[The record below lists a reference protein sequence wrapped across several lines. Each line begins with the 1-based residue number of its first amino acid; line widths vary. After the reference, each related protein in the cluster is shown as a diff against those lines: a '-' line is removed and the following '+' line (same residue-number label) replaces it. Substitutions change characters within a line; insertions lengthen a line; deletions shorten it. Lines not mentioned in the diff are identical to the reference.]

1 MLRLLA
7 VGVIA
12 AVGFAFFI
20 PVTHIND
27 ESRIS
32 SLVLQHSGISELSS
46 SPEDSALLA
55 PATTG
60 EFSALRAAEASQP
73 DATGGWSIL
82 WGGTKTN
89 IGDYAELLVA
99 QLPSSVD
106 ARAVSANMTMKYLN
120 PSAWSSE
127 SFKRIS
133 TFVLASPPGAKGAIF
148 TKPKTKVIP
157 AATLT
162 MIAFSFDHA
171 AVLDFVELPNTSR
184 SAAVGLAKRELALLR
199 RVEPGFS
206 FARTVVPMVTVV
218 VYWVVAVI
226 LAGATLAV
234 PAFVVEER
242 NSRAARLE
250 VRRRRQQQLRGT
262 KARKQRTRSARRSNA
277 RKRHGRR

>member
-1 MLRLLA
+1 
-7 VGVIA
+7 VIA
-12 AVGFAFFI
+12 AVGFAIFI
-20 PVTHIND
+20 PVTHITHIN
-27 ESRIS
+27 ESRLS
-32 SLVLQHSGISELSS
+32 SLVLQHSGISDLSS
-46 SPEDSALLA
+46 KPENSALLA
-55 PATTG
+55 PATD

-99 QLPSSVD
+99 QLPSTAD
-106 ARAVSANMTMKYLN
+106 ARAVLANMKMKYLS

-133 TFVLASPPGAKGAIF
+133 SFVLAFPPGAGGAIF

-162 MIAFSFDHA
+162 TIAFSFDHA
-171 AVLDFVELPNTSR
+171 AVLDFVELPSASR
-184 SAAVGLAKRELALLR
+184 SAAVGLAKREFALLR
-199 RVEPGFS
+199 SVEPGFS
-206 FARTVVPMVTVV
+206 FTRTVVPMVTVV

-250 VRRRRQQQLRGT
+250 ARRRRQQQLRGT